1 MHFEVPKSKSL
12 REFGGEYLMIVISIA
27 TALGIEHM
35 VQTVHHQHKA
45 EEAAQRMQTEL
56 RLSLAEI
63 ERVTAHNKVQIEEA
77 TALQK
82 GLLADI
88 KNKVAGQK
96 AMDNFFESS
105 KGKFNVSL
113 QIPGFK
119 HEAWDVAV
127 ADQSASWMSP
137 RELQRY
143 SGAYADLRD
152 AQQAATVGMSLL
164 TGSTMLKTMSNLE
177 MDTSSPQELYYMLS
191 ELNFSYKQVNS
202 SLEDLRS
209 KLSKTLEASKS

>member
-35 VQTVHHQHKA
+35 VQTVHHRHKA

-56 RLSLAEI
+56 RLTLAEI
-63 ERVTAHNKVQIEEA
+63 EKVTAHNKLQIEEA

-82 GLLADI
+82 GLLKDI
-88 KNKVAGQK
+88 KSKVAGQK
-96 AMDNFFESS
+96 AIDNFFESN

-137 RELQRY
+137 GDLQRY
-143 SGAYADLRD
+143 SGAYADVRD
-152 AQQAATVGMSLL
+152 AQQATTVGMSFL
-164 TGSTMLKTMSNLE
+164 TGSTMLKTMSDLE
-177 MDTSSPQELYYMLS
+177 IDASSPQDLYFMLS
-191 ELNFSYKQVNS
+191 QLNFSYKQVNS
-202 SLEDLRS
+202 TLEDLRG
-209 KLSKTLEASKS
+209 KLSKSLEASKS